1 MMKKLIAT
9 VGFLATVACMA
20 AEKSPFTLAL
30 QAYTFKDRT
39 MVETIEVAKRLGFSA
54 IELTPVQKLGGTFTG
69 TCTHAGMSP
78 ETRAAVRA
86 YLANCGV
93 KALSYGV
100 VNAPDE
106 AGWRKQF
113 EFVRDLGIGM
123 LLTEPPPG
131 QLPLID
137 RLAQEYKIRVHI
149 HNHARTNP
157 WWDPAFMASKV
168 AACSE
173 WIGAGADTGHW
184 VPAGIKP
191 AEGIRQLAASRIFAL
206 HLVDVNAAGRPV
218 PYGTGVGGIAE
229 ILDTLKAKGDPV
241 VVTLEYEQWDEFT
254 EKNVRACVEWFN
266 AYLKQ

>member
-1 MMKKLIAT
+1 
-9 VGFLATVACMA
+9 MA
-20 AEKSPFTLAL
+20 
-30 QAYTFKDRT
+30 Q
-39 MVETIEVAKRLGFSA
+39 
-54 IELTPVQKLGGTFTG
+54 
-69 TCTHAGMSP
+69 
-78 ETRAAVRA
+78 
-86 YLANCGV
+86 
-93 KALSYGV
+93 
-100 VNAPDE
+100 
-106 AGWRKQF
+106 QF

-123 LLTEPPPG
+123 ILTEPPPS

-218 PYGTGVGGIAE
+218 PYGTGVGGIAG

-241 VVTLEYEQWDEFT
+241 VVTLEYEQWDDFT
-254 EKNVRACVEWFN
+254 EKNVRACVDWFN